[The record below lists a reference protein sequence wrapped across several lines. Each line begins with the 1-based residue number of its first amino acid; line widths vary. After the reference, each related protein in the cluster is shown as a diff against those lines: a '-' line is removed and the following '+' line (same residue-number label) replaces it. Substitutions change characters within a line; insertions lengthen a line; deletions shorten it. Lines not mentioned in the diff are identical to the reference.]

1 MTTSSERSHGKR
13 GAKASRWT
21 RQEAVEEEEVP
32 DLGEGQGQFWGD
44 GKEGLWEVPEPEAG
58 ALPLMPP

>member
-1 MTTSSERSHGKR
+1 M
-13 GAKASRWT
+13 
-21 RQEAVEEEEVP
+21 EEEEVP